1 MNAFSPAM
9 FLQAGGPLVIFLLLC
24 FVVALAMIAE
34 RLRFFQSLKS
44 DSEQVWAEVQSD
56 LLAKKYDWILQ
67 KYAQPTSPARF
78 VVQQILLFHTDWLKG
93 GSVNDFASFAS
104 WKDFFDET
112 GARSIQQQ
120 LPQLERFLNYLA
132 TMGAVA
138 PFLGL
143 LGTVFGIIRSFL
155 NLGEA
160 SMSDLNAGIAE
171 ALVATAAGLIV
182 AIPSSA
188 AYNYFRKRID
198 STQSEL
204 EILAVRLKEQLWK
217 QR

>member
-24 FVVALAMIAE
+24 FAVALAMIGE
-34 RLRFFQSLKS
+34 RLRYFQSMKA
-44 DSEQVWAEVQSD
+44 DSEQVWAEIQSD

-67 KYAQPTSPARF
+67 KYAQPSSPARF
-78 VVQQILLFHTDWLKG
+78 TVQQLLLYHTDWMKAG
-93 GSVNDFASFAS
+93 IHDDFSS
-104 WKDFFDET
+104 WKEFFDET
-112 GARSIQQQ
+112 AARSIQQQ
-120 LPQLERFLNYLA
+120 LPQLERFLNFLA

-155 NLGEA
+155 NLGQA

-198 STQSEL
+198 TARSEL
-204 EILAVRLKEQLWK
+204 EILAIRLKEQLWK

>member
-44 DSEQVWAEVQSD
+44 DSEQVWAEIQSD

-78 VVQQILLFHTDWLKG
+78 VVQQILLFHTDWQKG
-93 GSVNDFASFAS
+93 GSVNDFGA
-104 WKDFFDET
+104 WKEFFDET

>member
-9 FLQAGGPLVIFLLLC
+9 FLEAGGPLVIFLLLC
-24 FVVALAMIAE
+24 FAVALAMIVE
-34 RLRFFQSLKS
+34 RLRYFRSLKS
-44 DSEQVWAEVQSD
+44 DADQVWAEIQTD
-56 LLAKKYDWILQ
+56 LIEKKYDWILQ
-67 KYAQPTSPARF
+67 RYAQPATPARF
-78 VVQQILLFHTDWLKG
+78 LVVQLLLFQSDWLKTG
-93 GSVNDFASFAS
+93 NADQFTP
-104 WKDFFDET
+104 WKEFFDET
-112 GARSIQQQ
+112 GARAIQQQ
-120 LPQLERFLNYLA
+120 VPQLERFLNFLA

-155 NLGEA
+155 NLGQA

-188 AYNYFRKRID
+188 AYNYFRKQVD
-198 STQSEL
+198 ATQSEL

>member
-1 MNAFSPAM
+1 MNVFSPAM
-9 FLQAGGPLVIFLLLC
+9 FLQAGGPLVVFLLLC
-24 FVVALAMIAE
+24 FVVALTMIAE

-44 DSEQVWAEVQSD
+44 DPEQVWVEIQSD

-67 KYAQPTSPARF
+67 KYAQPTSPAQF
-78 VVQQILLFHTDWLKG
+78 IVQQILLFHTDWLKSG
-93 GSVNDFASFAS
+93 NVNDFSA
-104 WKDFFDET
+104 WKEFFDET
-112 GARSIQQQ
+112 GARSILQQ

-160 SMSDLNAGIAE
+160 NMSDLNAGIAE